1 MSCCIN
7 KFFSYFP
14 IFNNNIRLTDE
25 QYSKQLKLIAN
36 ILIGLGALL
45 FVLIISL
52 SWNKIGVLSI
62 GLSLSISVI
71 PVMIGLLIRKQVK
84 QNVFLRYRN
93 DYHFV

>member
-14 IFNNNIRLTDE
+14 IFNNNIKLSDE
-25 QYSKQLKLIAN
+25 QYSKQLRLIAN

-45 FVLIISL
+45 FVLIIIL
-52 SWNKIGVLSI
+52 SWGEIGALSI
-62 GLSLSISVI
+62 GLSLSISII
-71 PVMIGLLIRKQVK
+71 PVMIGILIHKQVK

-93 DYHFV
+93 DYQFV

>member
-52 SWNKIGVLSI
+52 SWNNIGVLSI
-62 GLSLSISVI
+62 GLSSSISAI

-93 DYHFV
+93 DYQFV

>member
-62 GLSLSISVI
+62 GLSSSISTI
-71 PVMIGLLIRKQVK
+71 PVMIGFLIRKQVK